1 MSSPR
6 LIGAAKHLGKAVV
19 FVPSVVGANVG
30 AVVGLEKIGLL
41 DDKDLKAVPKT
52 DDVRED
58 SKPGPRAWE
67 LGYVL

>member
-1 MSSPR
+1 MSSSR
-6 LIGAAKHLGKAVV
+6 LMGAAKCLGKAVV

-30 AVVGLEKIGLL
+30 AAVGLEKIGLPEG
-41 DDKDLKAVPKT
+41 KDLKTVPEA

-58 SKPGPRAWE
+58 SNPGPRAWD